1 MHRITSEK
9 VFTAG
14 LTCPKLWGSIKSE
27 SSPTSEA
34 ITRRSGCINNLAGQS
49 AACLHA
55 DYHIKRISG
64 SSTDGP
70 IQMQTI
76 SCNIYKDKQPTTEA
90 AQLPHWAVRVSA
102 ETGISPEYGRTND
115 WPIDYYTAF
124 FDSRCYTLIEWTIL
138 SNGSERSWKEESKS
152 IFSKN
157 FPVCSSN
164 ALQLSFWVGSGPC
177 LYVQTDAWLN
187 CNYCA
192 FR

>member
-1 MHRITSEK
+1 MYRITSEK

-90 AQLPHWAVRVSA
+90 AQLPHWAVRVTA
-102 ETGISPEYGRTND
+102 ETGISPECGAHKWLAHRLLHCFLRFSMLHFDRMDNSLERIGAIMKGGKQFY
-115 WPIDYYTAF
+115 F
-124 FDSRCYTLIEWTIL
+124 FQEFSCLFIECASAKLLSRQRAMFIRSDRCLIEL
-138 SNGSERSWKEESKS
+138 
-152 IFSKN
+152 
-157 FPVCSSN
+157 
-164 ALQLSFWVGSGPC
+164 
-177 LYVQTDAWLN
+177 
-187 CNYCA
+187 
-192 FR
+192 